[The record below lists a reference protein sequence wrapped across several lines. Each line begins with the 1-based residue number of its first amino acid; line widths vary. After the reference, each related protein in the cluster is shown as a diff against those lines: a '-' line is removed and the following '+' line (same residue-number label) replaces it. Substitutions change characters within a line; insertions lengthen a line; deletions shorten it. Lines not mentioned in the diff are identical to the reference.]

1 MPIEATPFE
10 QEVPAVATNF
20 TEEPTV
26 LPFPGLETD
35 TLANA
40 GIVPKTHKIIEIQI
54 RACLFI

>member
-10 QEVPAVATNF
+10 QEVPAVATNL

-26 LPFPGLETD
+26 LPFPGLDTD

-40 GIVPKTHKIIEIQI
+40 GIVANRHKTIEIQTMT
-54 RACLFI
+54 CLFI

>member
-10 QEVPAVATNF
+10 QDVVAVATNL

-26 LPFPGLETD
+26 LPLPGLDTE

-40 GIVPKTHKIIEIQI
+40 GIVANTYKIIEIEI
-54 RACLFI
+54 MACLFI